1 MNYLEKI
8 VLEGIKNVGFTDFF
22 NGKGYS
28 DATIKKYMLGYLPKG
43 LCEYANYIDEE
54 QMVLACYKYLI
65 PEISQDNEIIYTIS
79 RVDNNTANISLSFEV
94 DKHYFIG
101 ASDRVIWNRRALFQE
116 YPVFICETWT
126 DALSVIDCGF
136 EAVALN
142 RIVNIVDLW
151 KVIKNV
157 NNNKYVLFGDND
169 YFGKK
174 ANYNMAR
181 MLKSMSLK
189 FTCVEHFPDGIKD
202 ANEWMLYDRVNFEET
217 LRRKYN
223 ELL

>member
-1 MNYLEKI
+1 MSYLNEI
-8 VLEGIKNVGFTDFF
+8 VLEGIKSVKFTDFF
-22 NGKGYS
+22 IRKGYS
-28 DATIKKYMLGYLPKG
+28 YETIKKYKLGYLPKG
-43 LCEYANYIDEE
+43 LSEYKKYINEE
-54 QMVLACYKYLI
+54 QVVISSYKMLI
-65 PEISQDNEIIYTIS
+65 PEIDIDNEIAYIIS
-79 RVDNNTANISLSFEV
+79 RMDTENIDMPLSFDI
-94 DKHYFIG
+94 DKHFFVG
-101 ASDRVIWNRRALFQE
+101 ASDRVIWNRKALYQE
-116 YPVFICETWT
+116 TPVFICETWT

-151 KVIKNV
+151 KVIKLI
-157 NNNKYVLFGDND
+157 NNNKFVLFGDND

-174 ANYNMAR
+174 ANENIAR
-181 MLKSMSLK
+181 MLKSESK
-189 FTCVEHFPDGIKD
+189 EFTSVDYFPDGIKD